1 MLLEGLTVF
10 RIVAAAAAG
19 LVLGAVYFWGLWW
32 TSRRVGRTRVPGLL
46 FMGSFVVR
54 MAILL
59 GGLWLVTGGR
69 LVETAVAV
77 IGIFVARRFVIN
89 AVQRNA
95 PGESEASAGQ

>member
-1 MLLEGLTVF
+1 MLLEGVTVF
-10 RIVAAAAAG
+10 RVVAAAAAG

-32 TSRRVGRTRVPGLL
+32 TSRRVGTTRAPGLL

-59 GGLWLVTGGR
+59 GGLWLVTRGR

-77 IGIFVARRFVIN
+77 IAILISRRFVVN
-89 AVQRNA
+89 AVRRA
-95 PGESEASAGQ
+95 P